1 MKLDELAKRIANH
14 LAVEELEI
22 KFDKIIDD
30 SRLYPKE
37 GLIVINEKYKD
48 NYIECAKSLA
58 HEYRHVF
65 QIYYA
70 NLMND
75 ELAKIWREELGLIC
89 KCHNLFNLELPLEG
103 NKDDNTFKIYVTDT
117 GLFTAM
123 LEEGTV
129 DNIING
135 DLKVYKGAIFENI
148 IADAFNKMN
157 KSLYYYHKQS
167 GLEIDFVI
175 RYNNEIT
182 LIEVKSNN
190 GNAKALKEILNNK
203 SNYNV
208 SNNFKLADANV
219 GTTNGINTIPLYMAF
234 LIK

>member
-75 ELAKIWREELGLIC
+75 ELAKIWREEL
-89 KCHNLFNLELPLEG
+89 HSV
-103 NKDDNTFKIYVTDT
+103 VTSGDT
-117 GLFTAM
+117 GYEMQL
-123 LEEGTV
+123 
-129 DNIING
+129 
-135 DLKVYKGAIFENI
+135 
-148 IADAFNKMN
+148 
-157 KSLYYYHKQS
+157 
-167 GLEIDFVI
+167 LEIDAFAFTQ
-175 RYNNEIT
+175 YYLE
-182 LIEVKSNN
+182 
-190 GNAKALKEILNNK
+190 
-203 SNYNV
+203 NV
-208 SNNFKLADANV
+208 E
-219 GTTNGINTIPLYMAF
+219 GIKTEHPNTIYQEIIEKF
-234 LIK
+234 IKKYKGIL

>member
-70 NLMND
+70 NLMDD
-75 ELAKIWREELGLIC
+75 ELAKIWREELGTAKNSNNI
-89 KCHNLFNLELPLEG
+89 NINNATE
-103 NKDDNTFKIYVTDT
+103 
-117 GLFTAM
+117 FTEYSLQMIEIDA
-123 LEEGTV
+123 EAFTV
-129 DNIING
+129 YY
-135 DLKVYKGAIFENI
+135 LKKYENI
-148 IADAFNKMN
+148 YTDF
-157 KSLYYYHKQS
+157 KSSRYKKL
-167 GLEIDFVI
+167 IDNYII
-175 RYNNEIT
+175 RYKQI
-182 LIEVKSNN
+182 
-190 GNAKALKEILNNK
+190 
-203 SNYNV
+203 
-208 SNNFKLADANV
+208 
-219 GTTNGINTIPLYMAF
+219 M
-234 LIK
+234 

>member
-70 NLMND
+70 NLMDD
-75 ELAKIWREELGLIC
+75 ELAKIWREELGTA
-89 KCHNLFNLELPLEG
+89 K
-103 NKDDNTFKIYVTDT
+103 NTNNININNATEFTEYSLQMIEIDAEAFAIYYLRT
-117 GLFTAM
+117 
-123 LEEGTV
+123 
-129 DNIING
+129 
-135 DLKVYKGAIFENI
+135 FENI
-148 IADAFNKMN
+148 NVSRKEEWFQK
-157 KSLYYYHKQS
+157 
-167 GLEIDFVI
+167 
-175 RYNNEIT
+175 
-182 LIEVKSNN
+182 LIEV
-190 GNAKALKEILNNK
+190 
-203 SNYNV
+203 Y
-208 SNNFKLADANV
+208 
-219 GTTNGINTIPLYMAF
+219 
-234 LIK
+234 IKKYQDRL

>member
-14 LAVEELEI
+14 LAVKELEI

-75 ELAKIWREELGLIC
+75 ELAKIWRKELWTAKNSNNININNATEFTEYSLQMIEIDAEA
-89 KCHNLFNLELPLEG
+89 FA
-103 NKDDNTFKIYVTDT
+103 IYYLRT
-117 GLFTAM
+117 
-123 LEEGTV
+123 
-129 DNIING
+129 
-135 DLKVYKGAIFENI
+135 FENI
-148 IADAFNKMN
+148 NVSRKEEWFQK
-157 KSLYYYHKQS
+157 
-167 GLEIDFVI
+167 
-175 RYNNEIT
+175 
-182 LIEVKSNN
+182 LIEV
-190 GNAKALKEILNNK
+190 
-203 SNYNV
+203 Y
-208 SNNFKLADANV
+208 
-219 GTTNGINTIPLYMAF
+219 
-234 LIK
+234 IKKYQDRL

>member
-37 GLIVINEKYKD
+37 SLIVINEKYKD

-75 ELAKIWREELGLIC
+75 ELAKIWREELGTAKNSNNIDLNNQGEYAKYKMQVI
-89 KCHNLFNLELPLEG
+89 EIDAEA
-103 NKDDNTFKIYVTDT
+103 
-117 GLFTAM
+117 FT
-123 LEEGTV
+123 V
-129 DNIING
+129 YY
-135 DLKVYKGAIFENI
+135 LKEYENI
-148 IADAFNKMN
+148 EYKINNIFTK
-157 KSLYYYHKQS
+157 KLVELYTKKYKD
-167 GLEIDFVI
+167 LF
-175 RYNNEIT
+175 
-182 LIEVKSNN
+182 
-190 GNAKALKEILNNK
+190 
-203 SNYNV
+203 
-208 SNNFKLADANV
+208 
-219 GTTNGINTIPLYMAF
+219 
-234 LIK
+234 

>member
-70 NLMND
+70 NLMDD
-75 ELAKIWREELGLIC
+75 ELAKIWREELGTAKNSNNININNATEFTEYSLQMIEIDAEA
-89 KCHNLFNLELPLEG
+89 FA
-103 NKDDNTFKIYVTDT
+103 IYYLRT
-117 GLFTAM
+117 
-123 LEEGTV
+123 
-129 DNIING
+129 
-135 DLKVYKGAIFENI
+135 FENI
-148 IADAFNKMN
+148 NVSRKEEWFQK
-157 KSLYYYHKQS
+157 
-167 GLEIDFVI
+167 
-175 RYNNEIT
+175 
-182 LIEVKSNN
+182 LIEV
-190 GNAKALKEILNNK
+190 
-203 SNYNV
+203 Y
-208 SNNFKLADANV
+208 
-219 GTTNGINTIPLYMAF
+219 
-234 LIK
+234 IKKYQDRL

>member
-37 GLIVINEKYKD
+37 GLIVINEKYKA

-75 ELAKIWREELGLIC
+75 ELAKIWREELGTAKNSNNIDLNNQGEYTKYKMQSI
-89 KCHNLFNLELPLEG
+89 EIDAEA
-103 NKDDNTFKIYVTDT
+103 
-117 GLFTAM
+117 FTVYY
-123 LEEGTV
+123 LKEYE
-129 DNIING
+129 NIEYIINNIFTK
-135 DLKVYKGAIFENI
+135 DLVELYTKKYKDLF
-148 IADAFNKMN
+148 
-157 KSLYYYHKQS
+157 
-167 GLEIDFVI
+167 
-175 RYNNEIT
+175 
-182 LIEVKSNN
+182 
-190 GNAKALKEILNNK
+190 
-203 SNYNV
+203 
-208 SNNFKLADANV
+208 
-219 GTTNGINTIPLYMAF
+219 
-234 LIK
+234 

>member
-37 GLIVINEKYKD
+37 GLIVINEKYKA

-75 ELAKIWREELGLIC
+75 ELAKIWREELGTAKNSNNIDLNNQGEYTKYKMQSI
-89 KCHNLFNLELPLEG
+89 EIDAEA
-103 NKDDNTFKIYVTDT
+103 
-117 GLFTAM
+117 FT
-123 LEEGTV
+123 V
-129 DNIING
+129 YY
-135 DLKVYKGAIFENI
+135 LKEYENI
-148 IADAFNKMN
+148 YADF
-157 KSLYYYHKQS
+157 KSSRYKKL
-167 GLEIDFVI
+167 IDNYII
-175 RYNNEIT
+175 RYKQI
-182 LIEVKSNN
+182 
-190 GNAKALKEILNNK
+190 
-203 SNYNV
+203 
-208 SNNFKLADANV
+208 
-219 GTTNGINTIPLYMAF
+219 M
-234 LIK
+234 